1 MVDRCRWRGG
11 LDGGWRR
18 GFGMGW
24 MGQWGSG
31 IVLCVEMPMK

>member
-31 IVLCVEMPMK
+31 IVLCVEMRI